1 MLTVDKIRQLIDELN
16 EYRDQYYNHNSSL
29 VSDEHYDEL
38 FDQLKKLEDEK
49 NIHFADSPTQSVGYE
64 VKSALR
70 KVTHSHPMLSLDKT
84 KNLEDIVKFLDG
96 HAGVIM
102 AKMDGLT
109 CSIRYEN
116 GNLVSAE
123 TRGNGTT
130 GEDVT
135 HNIKFVKDVPLTIP
149 VKDTVVVDGEI
160 IIAEDDFITI
170 NNSCDNIYA
179 NPRNLA
185 AGSIRLL
192 NSAESAKRKLRFV
205 LWKVIEGVTTRS
217 FHESLQYPATWGFN
231 IVPEML
237 LPDSVNS
244 DELNFY
250 VASIRKLCESEGY
263 PIDGCVFGYND
274 LEYAASLGMT
284 SHHVRSQMAFKF
296 YDEKYK
302 TTLRYVDWT
311 MGKTGALT
319 PTAVFDTVEID
330 GTAVSRASM
339 HNLTIMKKLNPSI
352 GCTCDVFKAN
362 MIIPQI
368 DKCYD
373 DGEETIMIPKVCP
386 ICGEKTEVRK
396 DNESE
401 VLYCV
406 NPECKGKLLGR
417 LCTFV
422 SKQGMNIEGLSE
434 GRLQQLINW
443 DAITK
448 FSDIYELENYADA
461 LAEEDGWGEKLVKK
475 IIISIHCSQENT
487 TLDHYLTALSI
498 DGVGATTAKAI
509 ADYYHG
515 SINDLLNDWED
526 GADFSKIPGQ
536 GPALNKAMHTFIKYH
551 DFEELN
557 YIDILVLPETNA
569 PTKTTKITGKTF
581 CITGTFSVSRSEL
594 QKQLEDC
601 GGTFTSGVSKKTDV
615 LFVGSSAGSKL
626 YKATKLGI
634 QIVTENELE
643 DWVK

>member
-16 EYRDQYYNHNSSL
+16 EYRDQYYNHNNSL

-38 FDQLKKLEDEK
+38 FDELKKLEDEK

-149 VKDTVVVDGEI
+149 VKDTVIVDGEI
-160 IIAEDDFITI
+160 IITEDDFETI
-170 NNSCDNIYA
+170 NNSCDNVYA

-192 NSAESAKRKLRFV
+192 DSKESAKRKLRFV
-205 LWKVIEGVTTRS
+205 LWKVVEGVTTRS

-231 IVPEML
+231 VVPEML

-250 VASIRKLCESEGY
+250 VASIRKLCESNGY

-284 SHHVRSQMAFKF
+284 SHHLRSQMAFKF
-296 YDEKYK
+296 YDEKY
-302 TTLRYVDWT
+302 TTKFRGVDWT

-319 PTAVFDTVEID
+319 PTAMFDTVDID

-339 HNLTIMKKLNPSI
+339 HNLTIMKKLHPTI
-352 GCTCDVFKAN
+352 DCTCEVFKAN

-368 DKCYD
+368 DNCKD
-373 DGEETIMIPKVCP
+373 DGTSEVNIPAHCP
-386 ICGEKTEVRK
+386 ICYGPTEVRK

-401 VLYCV
+401 VLFCV
-406 NPECKGKLLGR
+406 NPECGGKLLGR
-417 LCTFV
+417 LSTFV
-422 SKQGMNIEGLSE
+422 SKQGMDIDGLSE
-434 GRLQQLINW
+434 GRLQQLI
-443 DAITK
+443 DLE
-448 FSDIYELENYADA
+448 FVHSFEDIYKLKNYATA
-461 LAEEDGWGEKLVKK
+461 LSCQEGWSNKSVSKLME
-475 IIISIHCSQENT
+475 SIENSRNT
-487 TLDHYLTALSI
+487 TFEHYLAALSI
-498 DGVGATTAKAI
+498 DGIGLTTAKTI
-509 ADYYHG
+509 ANYFDNDFDKFLTAAKNTDY
-515 SINDLLNDWED
+515 
-526 GADFSKIPGQ
+526 DFTRIPGQ
-536 GPALNKAMHTFIKYH
+536 GPAINHSIHEFVKYH
-551 DFEELN
+551 KFEELA
-557 YIDILVLPETNA
+557 YLTIAA
-569 PTKTTKITGKTF
+569 PVKNEVTKITKITGKTF

-594 QKQLEDC
+594 QKQIEAS
-601 GGTFTSGVSKKTDV
+601 GGIFTPGVTRKTEV
-615 LFVGSSAGSKL
+615 LFVGKSAGSKL
-626 YKATKLGI
+626 DKAVALGI
-634 QIVTENELE
+634 PVVREVELE
-643 DWVK
+643 DWIK

>member
-16 EYRDQYYNHNSSL
+16 EYRDQYYNHNNSL
-29 VSDEHYDEL
+29 VSDEYYDEL

-64 VKSALR
+64 AKSVLR

-96 HAGVIM
+96 HTGVIM

-123 TRGNGTT
+123 TRGNGTV

-149 VKDTVVVDGEI
+149 IKDTVVVDGEI
-160 IIAEDDFITI
+160 IITEEDFETI
-170 NNSCDNIYA
+170 NNSCDNVYA

-192 NSAESAKRKLRFV
+192 DSKESAKRKLRFV

-250 VASIRKLCESEGY
+250 VASIRKLCESNGY

-274 LEYAASLGMT
+274 LEYAESLGMT
-284 SHHVRSQMAFKF
+284 SHHLRSQMAFKF
-296 YDEKYK
+296 YDEKYATK
-302 TTLRYVDWT
+302 FRGVDWT

-319 PTAVFDTVEID
+319 PTAMFDTVDID

-339 HNLTIMKKLNPSI
+339 HNLTIMKKLHPTI
-352 GCTCDVFKAN
+352 GCTCEVFKAN

-368 DKCYD
+368 DNCKD
-373 DGEETIMIPKVCP
+373 DGTAEVVIPDQCP
-386 ICGEKTEVRK
+386 ICYGPTEIRK

-401 VLYCV
+401 VLFCV
-406 NPECKGKLLGR
+406 NPECGGKLLGR

-422 SKQGMNIEGLSE
+422 SKQGMDIDGLSE
-434 GRLQQLINW
+434 GRLQQLI
-443 DAITK
+443 DLD
-448 FSDIYELENYADA
+448 FVRSFEDIYKLKNYATA
-461 LAEEDGWGEKLVKK
+461 LSCQEGWSNKSVSKLLE
-475 IIISIHCSQENT
+475 SIENSKNT
-487 TLDHYLTALSI
+487 TFEHYLAALSI
-498 DGVGATTAKAI
+498 DGIGLTTAKTI
-509 ADYYHG
+509 ASYFNNEFDKFLTAAR
-515 SINDLLNDWED
+515 NDNY
-526 GADFSKIPGQ
+526 DFTCIPGQ
-536 GPALNKAMHTFIKYH
+536 GPSINHAIHEFVKYH
-551 DFEELN
+551 KFEELE
-557 YIDILVLPETNA
+557 YLTIAA
-569 PTKTTKITGKTF
+569 PVRNETTKITRITGKTF
-581 CITGTFSVSRSEL
+581 CITGTFSVPRSEL
-594 QKQLEDC
+594 QKQLEAC
-601 GGTFTSGVSKKTDV
+601 GGIFTPGVTRKTEV
-615 LFVGSSAGSKL
+615 LFVGKFAGSKL
-626 YKATKLGI
+626 DKAISLGI
-634 QIVTENELE
+634 SLVREVELE
-643 DWVK
+643 DWIK